1 MSSLTQIGYSGLH
14 AAQISLTVAGQNIAN
29 VNTPGFSR
37 LSAQLHSV
45 GGRGGS
51 RVGGGVEVT
60 SIHRMTSEF
69 HNRQLWLANTQVNF
83 HSSSQQYLTALEGLI
98 GSEGSSISA
107 GLDNFFAALSEAT
120 STPESIVLRQQI
132 LNEAKQLAQRFNS
145 LSGNINT
152 QIGAIHGQRT
162 ALVDEVNGL
171 LGNIADLNKRIAEQE
186 AVGGETGAL
195 RDHRDSLIKDL
206 SQFADI
212 RVQELQDGAVAVSLA
227 NGEPLVIRGT
237 VSELK
242 LSTNAAGEQELTLIF
257 ANSTFNV
264 PQQDLG
270 GTLGG
275 LHEAEYGALRPVLD
289 DLHDMAEQLAD
300 LVNGLLATGFDLH
313 GNPGANPEINPDK
326 ALFAY
331 DSTSITG
338 MLTVNDLAPEEL
350 AFSSAADEPGN
361 NDVLLELIELRHET
375 ITVNGSQVSLN
386 DAYAGIVSRV
396 ASASRQNQADLKA
409 SEEVLRDAQA
419 KRDSVSAVSLDEEA
433 VNLMTYMQAY
443 QANMKVIGVADKMFE
458 TLLTMF

>member
-237 VSELK
+237 ASELK

-289 DLHDMAEQLAD
+289 DLHAMAGQLAD
-300 LVNGLLATGFDLH
+300 LVNDLLATGVDL
-313 GNPGANPEINPDK
+313 NNAPGKP
-326 ALFAY
+326 LFSY
-331 DSTSITG
+331 ESNSITS
-338 MLTVNDLAPEEL
+338 MLTVEDLAPEEL
-350 AFSSAADEPGN
+350 AFSSVAHEPGN

>member
-237 VSELK
+237 ASELK

-289 DLHDMAEQLAD
+289 DLHAMAGQLAD
-300 LVNGLLATGFDLH
+300 LVNDLLATGVDL
-313 GNPGANPEINPDK
+313 NNAPGKP
-326 ALFAY
+326 LFSY
-331 DSTSITG
+331 DPNSITS
-338 MLTVNDLAPEEL
+338 MLTVEDLAPEEL

>member
-289 DLHDMAEQLAD
+289 DLHAMAGQLD
-300 LVNGLLATGFDLH
+300 GLVNGLLATGVDL
-313 GNPGANPEINPDK
+313 NNAPGKP
-326 ALFAY
+326 LFSY
-331 DSTSITG
+331 DPNSITS
-338 MLTVNDLAPEEL
+338 MLTVEDLAPEEL

>member
-237 VSELK
+237 ASELK

-289 DLHDMAEQLAD
+289 DLHAMAGQLD
-300 LVNGLLATGFDLH
+300 GLVNGLLATGVDL
-313 GNPGANPEINPDK
+313 NNAPGKP
-326 ALFAY
+326 LFSY
-331 DSTSITG
+331 DPNSITS
-338 MLTVNDLAPEEL
+338 MLTVEDLAPEEL
-350 AFSSAADEPGN
+350 AFSSVAHEPGN

>member
-289 DLHDMAEQLAD
+289 DLHAMAGQLAD
-300 LVNGLLATGFDLH
+300 LVNDLLATGVDL
-313 GNPGANPEINPDK
+313 NNAPGKP
-326 ALFAY
+326 LFSY
-331 DSTSITG
+331 DPNSITS
-338 MLTVNDLAPEEL
+338 MLTVEDLAPEEL
-350 AFSSAADEPGN
+350 AFSSAAHEPGN
-361 NDVLLELIELRHET
+361 NDVLLELIELRHEA

>member
-237 VSELK
+237 ASELK

-289 DLHDMAEQLAD
+289 DLHAMAGQLD
-300 LVNGLLATGFDLH
+300 GLVNGLLATGVDL
-313 GNPGANPEINPDK
+313 NNAPGKP
-326 ALFAY
+326 LFSY
-331 DSTSITG
+331 DPNSITS
-338 MLTVNDLAPEEL
+338 MLTVEDLAPEEL
-350 AFSSAADEPGN
+350 AFSSAAHEPGN
-361 NDVLLELIELRHET
+361 NDVLLELIELRHEA